1 MPKYSFNTQAFTL
14 IELIATMAI
23 AGILIAIAIPSFNS
37 IITSSRLTGYAND
50 LVGALNLARSEAVR
64 RGIQVTVSNNG
75 ALTHWESG
83 WTMFVDFSGD
93 EIYDPPNNLC
103 TTSAIGAPTEDC
115 LLRVY
120 PPLANGYTLTT
131 SNNTTYN
138 RYAAYFPNGLS
149 SAVGVTLGDTFRL
162 CNGTDI
168 TTSRTIVVDNVGRAR
183 VTSVG
188 TAISCP

>member
-1 MPKYSFNTQAFTL
+1 MPKCSFYIQAFTL
-14 IELIATMAI
+14 IELVMTMAI
-23 AGILIAIAIPSFNS
+23 AGILVTIAIPSFNS
-37 IITSSRLTGYAND
+37 IITSSRITSYANE

-64 RGIQVTVSNNG
+64 RGIQVTVRHNG

-83 WTMFVDFSGD
+83 WTVFVDINGD
-93 EIYDPPNNLC
+93 ETYDPPDNLC
-103 TTSAIGAPTEDC
+103 TTSVIGAPTEDC

-131 SNNTTYN
+131 GNSFQK
-138 RYAAYFPNGLS
+138 AASYFPNGFI
-149 SAVGVTLGDTFRL
+149 GVTGTSFGDTFRL
-162 CNGTDI
+162 CNGSDI

-188 TAISCP
+188 TATSCP